1 MFKLK
6 LMVISVSVT
15 LLASCQSH
23 SGVESRNKATAKT
36 DVEARNIATS
46 QTPKI
51 RNQLPIIDM
60 HVHAIAAN
68 GEKDYYGNPSPVDDE
83 EMFQETYEQFRKWN
97 VVKAVVSGSLEHV
110 EMWKSKDVDNRI
122 IRGIAMF
129 SPEIDFPHLPPD
141 LGGIEI
147 GRFEELVK
155 SGKIEVFGEIG
166 AIYGGTT
173 LCDPGFQPYLEIC
186 ERYDIPVCVHTGDIA
201 PNTHNWAPKARL
213 SLGDP
218 YLIEDV
224 LLRYPKLRVYLAH
237 AGIEWHDHTLSLLNV
252 HPNLYTDVSCLLWI
266 DPLCKRIGREFLA
279 KAKEDG
285 NLDQVMFG
293 SDNVLWPHGIE
304 MSIEYLNS
312 LEFLTE
318 QEKLDILYNNAVKFL
333 RLDL

>member
-1 MFKLK
+1 MSSSKFQVKVVLMFL
-6 LMVISVSVT
+6 VIVFALGCTSVQETEVNPMS
-15 LLASCQSH
+15 S
-23 SGVESRNKATAKT
+23 
-36 DVEARNIATS
+36 IAE
-46 QTPKI
+46 
-51 RNQLPIIDM
+51 RLPIIDM

-97 VVKAVVSGSLEHV
+97 VVKAVVSGSLEYV
-110 EMWKSKDVDNRI
+110 DMWKSKDVDNRI

-129 SPEIDFPHLPPD
+129 SPEIDFPHLPPG

-155 SGKIEVFGEIG
+155 NRKIQVFGELG
-166 AIYGGTT
+166 PIYAGTT

-186 ERYDIPVCVHTGDIA
+186 ERYDIPVCVHTGDMA
-201 PNTHNWAPKARL
+201 PNAHSWAPKARL

-312 LEFLTE
+312 LEFLSE
-318 QEKLDILYNNAVKFL
+318 QEKRDILYNNAARFL
-333 RLDL
+333 RLSE